1 MIAIIHT
8 TKMFKALSSAV
19 SSVVHSRAA
28 SPMQPD
34 HNTPGRYKEYC
45 GIADA
50 LKGDD
55 VPVSTAD
62 CAACSAPCASTEGNG
77 AGTIAEAGNAWS
89 GKTYEEY
96 VDDKYGDLGTLPS
109 AIDTDWESDLAGSGG
124 PNVARVVVISTG
136 KSNWVRDHTV
146 SRVGFMKRR

>member
-1 MIAIIHT
+1 
-8 TKMFKALSSAV
+8 MFKAISSAV
-19 SSVVHSRAA
+19 SSVVHSRSG

-45 GIADA
+45 HIADA

-62 CAACSAPCASTEGNG
+62 CAACTAPCASTANNG
-77 AGTIAEAGNAWS
+77 SAGTIVEAGNAWS

-96 VDDKYGDLGTLPS
+96 VDDKYGDLGSLP
-109 AIDTDWESDLAGSGG
+109 AAVDTDWDSDLAGSGG

-146 SRVGFMKRR
+146 GRRAL